1 MGDECKKN
9 IKNIGPHKGHPQ
21 FMARA
26 RLQMLDR

>member
-9 IKNIGPHKGHPQ
+9 IKNILSHEGHPQ
-21 FMARA
+21 FLA